1 MRYTYTPTGVCS
13 REFEIDLEGNK
24 IKCIKVIGGC
34 PGNTIGLAKL
44 LEGMDVNEAISKLKG
59 IKCGMRS
66 TSCPD
71 QIAKAL
77 EKIIEE
83 NKQLRKRA

>member
-13 REFEIDLEGNK
+13 REFQIDLDGNK
-24 IKCIKVIGGC
+24 IKSIKVIGGC

-83 NKQLRKRA
+83 NK

>member
-13 REFEIDLEGNK
+13 REFQIDLDGNK
-24 IKCIKVIGGC
+24 IKSIKVIGGC

-77 EKIIEE
+77 EKIKEE
-83 NKQLRKRA
+83 NK

>member
-13 REFEIDLEGNK
+13 RKFEIDLDGNK
-24 IKCIKVIGGC
+24 IKSIKVIGGC

-77 EKIIEE
+77 EKIIEK
-83 NKQLRKRA
+83 NK

>member
-13 REFEIDLEGNK
+13 REFEIDLDGNK
-24 IKCIKVIGGC
+24 IKSIKVIGGC

-77 EKIIEE
+77 EKIIGK
-83 NKQLRKRA
+83 NKV

>member
-1 MRYTYTPTGVCS
+1 MKFCHG
-13 REFEIDLEGNK
+13 REFEIDLDGNK
-24 IKCIKVIGGC
+24 IKSIKVIGGC

-77 EKIIEE
+77 EKIIEK
-83 NKQLRKRA
+83 NK

>member
-13 REFEIDLEGNK
+13 RKFEIDLDGNK
-24 IKCIKVIGGC
+24 IKSIKVIGGC

-77 EKIIEE
+77 EKIIEK
-83 NKQLRKRA
+83 NKV